1 MGLFGEYQGW
11 TPTPNEIRNWQKDTF
26 GQKRD
31 ENDPNWNYRDGNND
45 LYDAQR
51 RDQEAA
57 KTNQT
62 TQGGGGSRGGQVIRG
77 PFGLKLTLPKLRECK
92 PKGVPLRNPG
102 IPLPPV
108 PGTFTDPWEN
118 SSSTNGGTNRPIN
131 WGTNPSNITIREA
144 PSNVNTNPT
153 STNRITNGPRI
164 SYPILR

>member
-62 TQGGGGSRGGQVIRG
+62 TQGGGKISID
-77 PFGLKLTLPKLRECK
+77 PSIFGLRLTLPKIECR
-92 PKGVPLRNPG
+92 PGSVPLPNPR
-102 IPLPPV
+102 PPV
-108 PGTFTDPWEN
+108 PGTNTDPSTN